1 MKNKI
6 LKKYF
11 NSNQL
16 ENFKSHSFLTLAQ
29 IIIQFFFPPLI
40 LLIWGINNY
49 AALIYLFSF
58 ATFSSL
64 ILVPVSEVV
73 RLEMTKAYANKKYKY
88 VNEIFF
94 NSLVWQIL
102 NIIIISVLLLI
113 LKNYIGFESS
123 LFSEIKNI
131 NINFIFLVLILNSSF
146 DIFTSF
152 FYPAIV
158 FQGRIKLWSNIHI
171 FYEIIS
177 KLTIIA
183 SAILFEFN
191 YVILFYF
198 FSNVLRF
205 TIIFYFYYFNIYKNN
220 FYIPKHYFNM
230 QIIKRIFYLS
240 TSYFLE
246 SMSSNIRNN
255 GFIFLIGT
263 YFNATTISLIS
274 TMKTIFYFL
283 PMKIS
288 AILNYSSSV
297 EFSKLKF
304 NLYKRIPFIQKRN
317 LTLILFFL
325 FFFIISSILVGKL
338 FFEFW
343 IQNKE
348 LNFDYRIMLFLVSEA
363 TIIILFNTIITP
375 FKSLNKFLNISIIDL
390 LNTGI
395 AFIACFVAIRTN
407 LNLYVLFFITV
418 GMCLLNLIITISLF
432 KNYLN
437 KI

>member
-1 MKNKI
+1 
-6 LKKYF
+6 
-11 NSNQL
+11 
-16 ENFKSHSFLTLAQ
+16 
-29 IIIQFFFPPLI
+29 
-40 LLIWGINNY
+40 
-49 AALIYLFSF
+49 
-58 ATFSSL
+58 
-64 ILVPVSEVV
+64 
-73 RLEMTKAYANKKYKY
+73 
-88 VNEIFF
+88 
-94 NSLVWQIL
+94 
-102 NIIIISVLLLI
+102 
-113 LKNYIGFESS
+113 
-123 LFSEIKNI
+123 
-131 NINFIFLVLILNSSF
+131 
-146 DIFTSF
+146 
-152 FYPAIV
+152 
-158 FQGRIKLWSNIHI
+158 
-171 FYEIIS
+171 
-177 KLTIIA
+177 
-183 SAILFEFN
+183 
-191 YVILFYF
+191 
-198 FSNVLRF
+198 
-205 TIIFYFYYFNIYKNN
+205 
-220 FYIPKHYFNM
+220 
-230 QIIKRIFYLS
+230 
-240 TSYFLE
+240 
-246 SMSSNIRNN
+246 
-255 GFIFLIGT
+255 
-263 YFNATTISLIS
+263 
-274 TMKTIFYFL
+274 MKTIFYFL

-338 FFEFW
+338 FFEFL